1 MIQAQ
6 RASGFTLPF
15 LLGTV
20 LGVLSG
26 AVIGM
31 LVSRPAIQFAQRLI
45 EKATGANEGEG
56 PRLDLLLQ

>member
-15 LLGTV
+15 LLGTLV
-20 LGVLSG
+20 GVLSG
-26 AVIGM
+26 TLVGVLFARPVIS
-31 LVSRPAIQFAQRLI
+31 LFQRAF
-45 EKATGANEGEG
+45 EKATGADEGEG

>member
-15 LLGTV
+15 VLGTLV
-20 LGVLSG
+20 GILSG

-31 LVSRPAIQFAQRLI
+31 VVSRPAISLVQRVI
-45 EKATGANEGEG
+45 EKATGADEGEG